1 MEKSN
6 FLRGPPIRSSARL
19 DSTRPGSARAC
30 TGSAAVDIVGLI
42 WRSGINQRANILAG
56 PGNAAA
62 ARRRSFYRPSKTIRI
77 YIRASAA
84 ARRVCLPRHATR
96 PRRAT
101 PPAYGMAY
109 WSGGRATAAIT
120 ALLPAGSFGRAS
132 KCLSLFP
139 PRLPIPFF
147 RSTLSCPIPPAGL
160 RPGDGGGDRAYRG
173 ESSFCRDSSLLFD
186 SLFPCFFSFFF
197 FFSGLFLEARKKGV
211 CCSSL
216 FDLRRITDSYF
227 ILYFFE
233 EDAFDEIFADS

>member
-1 MEKSN
+1 
-6 FLRGPPIRSSARL
+6 
-19 DSTRPGSARAC
+19 
-30 TGSAAVDIVGLI
+30 
-42 WRSGINQRANILAG
+42 
-56 PGNAAA
+56 
-62 ARRRSFYRPSKTIRI
+62 
-77 YIRASAA
+77 
-84 ARRVCLPRHATR
+84 
-96 PRRAT
+96 
-101 PPAYGMAY
+101 MAY

-147 RSTLSCPIPPAGL
+147 CSTLSCPIPPAGL

>member
-6 FLRGPPIRSSARL
+6 FLRGPSIRSSARL
-19 DSTRPGSARAC
+19 DSTRPGSARTC

-160 RPGDGGGDRAYRG
+160 RPGDGGGEIALIG
-173 ESSFCRDSSLLFD
+173 VNPLFVEILP
-186 SLFPCFFSFFF
+186 SCLILCFLAFFPSSFFF
-197 FFSGLFLEARKKGV
+197 QDCF
-211 CCSSL
+211 
-216 FDLRRITDSYF
+216 
-227 ILYFFE
+227 
-233 EDAFDEIFADS
+233 